1 MRISDWSSDVCS
13 SDLVIKA
20 LSAQIDDPEG
30 RPVRDC
36 DIGCQC
42 RVILERRIE
51 QRQAA
56 VDTQPRYGLDPGFQL
71 QALDPG
77 IGRVAGQY
85 RVGCRIDA
93 RDLKVVELDIEGGD
107 VEPEPAIKQIEL
119 CADLKIIRDPR
130 IEPNGFVDRRSEE
143 HPSELQSLMRISYAV

>member
-1 MRISDWSSDVCS
+1 MPHPPRSTRTDTLFPYTTHFRSIRADPQRRTAAQSKLILGTERGCVFRH
-13 SDLVIKA
+13 VIQA

-56 VDTQPRYGLDPGFQL
+56 VDTQPRYGLDPDFQL
-71 QALDPG
+71 QALDQG
-77 IGRVAGQY
+77 SS
-85 RVGCRIDA
+85 
-93 RDLKVVELDIEGGD
+93 EG
-107 VEPEPAIKQIEL
+107 
-119 CADLKIIRDPR
+119 
-130 IEPNGFVDRRSEE
+130 
-143 HPSELQSLMRISYAV
+143 HTYELQSLM